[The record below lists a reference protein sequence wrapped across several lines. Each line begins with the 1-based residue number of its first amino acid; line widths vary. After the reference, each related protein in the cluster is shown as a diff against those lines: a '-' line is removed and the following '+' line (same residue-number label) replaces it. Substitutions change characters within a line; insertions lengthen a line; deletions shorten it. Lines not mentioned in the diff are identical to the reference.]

1 MLETEQ
7 DRNANNDAFIYQDG
21 LALRQHFCDLVNNI
35 WHLGI
40 WCEECQTV
48 QEKEMLES
56 VMKDSSEGTDFNNEV
71 ESSGEEDD

>member
-1 MLETEQ
+1 MLQSEQ
-7 DRNANNDAFIYQDG
+7 ELNAGNTDLVYQDG
-21 LALRQHFCDLVNNI
+21 LINRQHFCDLVNNI